1 MVEIQSLSVFNELV
15 RCGSIRQAADALNVS
30 PTAIARQLDKLE
42 YLFGADLVERN
53 PRGIRLTAAGEV
65 LAERSLSIA
74 RELSE
79 VEQIIDDL
87 RGLQRGSV
95 SLYVNGAASSAIL
108 APALAE
114 FSERYPAITIEV
126 TVTSAQAALDAVVNG
141 ITDLSVTMFATPESR
156 TETRFRAPIRHEA
169 IMSPNHPLA
178 ECDEITLHALIE
190 YPLALPDQSFGVRR
204 AFDARLRAA
213 GIMHS
218 ESTFTTSS
226 LELQKELARRET
238 AVLILPEMTVKRELD
253 AGSLVMRPL
262 VATSRIETHIEMN
275 RGVAGQR
282 SFAARR
288 MSDFLERFLEAEFSG
303 GHS

>member
-1 MVEIQSLSVFNELV
+1 MVEIQSLTVFNELM

-42 YLFGADLVERN
+42 HLFGTALVERN

-74 RELSE
+74 RDLNE

-87 RGLQRGSV
+87 RGLQRGAV

-114 FSERYPAITIEV
+114 FSQRYPAITIEV
-126 TVTSAQAALDAVVNG
+126 TVTSAQAALDAVANG
-141 ITDLSVTMFATPESR
+141 LTDLSVTMFSTADSR
-156 TETRFRAPIRHEA
+156 IETRFRAPIRHEA
-169 IMSPNHPLA
+169 ILSPDHPLA
-178 ECDEITLHALIE
+178 QCDEIALVDLVE
-190 YPLALPDQSFGVRR
+190 HPLALPDRTFGVRR
-204 AFDARLRAA
+204 AFDARLRDA
-213 GIMHS
+213 GLQCG

-226 LELQKELARRET
+226 LELQKELARRGT
-238 AVLILPEMTVKRELD
+238 AVLILPEMTVKREID
-253 AGSLVMRPL
+253 QGSLVMRPL
-262 VATSRIETHIEMN
+262 ASASRIETHLEMN
-275 RGVAGQR
+275 RVVAGQR

-288 MSDFLERFLEAEFSG
+288 LSDFLEGFLRTQFS
-303 GHS
+303 

>member
-1 MVEIQSLSVFNELV
+1 MVEIQSLTVFNELM
-15 RCGSIRQAADALNVS
+15 RCGSIRQTADALNVS

-42 YLFGADLVERN
+42 HLFGTALVERN

-65 LAERSLSIA
+65 LAERSLHIA

-126 TVTSAQAALDAVVNG
+126 TVTSAQAALDAVATG
-141 ITDLSVTMFATPESR
+141 LTDLSVTMFSTADSR
-156 TETRFRAPIRHEA
+156 IETRFRAPIRHEA
-169 IMSPNHPLA
+169 ILSPDHPLA
-178 ECDEITLHALIE
+178 RLDEIPLSELVHYA
-190 YPLALPDQSFGVRR
+190 LALPDRTFGVRR
-204 AFDARLRAA
+204 AFDARLRDA
-213 GIMHS
+213 GIVLG

-226 LELQKELARRET
+226 LELQKELARRGT
-238 AVLILPEMTVKRELD
+238 AVLILPEMTVKREIGS
-253 AGSLVMRPL
+253 GSLVMRPL
-262 VATSRIETHIEMN
+262 VKSSRIETHLEMN
-275 RGVAGQR
+275 RIATGQR
-282 SFAARR
+282 SYAVRR
-288 MSDFLERFLEAEFSG
+288 MSDFLEGFLRAEFENR
-303 GHS
+303 